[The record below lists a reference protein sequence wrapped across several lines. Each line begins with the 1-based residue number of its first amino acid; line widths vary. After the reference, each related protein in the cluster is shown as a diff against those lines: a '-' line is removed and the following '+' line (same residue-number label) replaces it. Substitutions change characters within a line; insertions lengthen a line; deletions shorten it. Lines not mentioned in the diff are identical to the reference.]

1 MNFLT
6 SWSSNHTEITETQ
19 IIYMFYKLLVTFSEM
34 EAHNIY
40 HGDIKPHNMIVDKYW
55 NIKIIDFSIS
65 AIKNESMTLA
75 TMHRENPLQGTPGYT
90 APEITEM
97 INQHRQTGEFLYSK
111 SDVFSLGLVFLQMIT
126 LKNYD
131 GYNIASRNYEL
142 LGIAAGLKYEWARSL
157 LYSMLQLDPANRPSF
172 SSCLKNLTV
181 IYTQTVTNQQH
192 KV

>member
-1 MNFLT
+1 
-6 SWSSNHTEITETQ
+6 
-19 IIYMFYKLLVTFSEM
+19 
-34 EAHNIY
+34 
-40 HGDIKPHNMIVDKYW
+40 MIVDKYW

-75 TMHRENPLQGTPGYT
+75 AKHRENPLQGNSDYT